1 MRQTLLAALLA
12 GLTATTLATPLAAAP
27 APRLAITSFEQLPK
41 PLPLPYAEDAP
52 ADRQVDAAIARAKR
66 SGKLVLIDLGGNWC
80 LDCRLLAATMAQP
93 ALKAWLGKHYEEV
106 TVDVG
111 RFDKNLQI
119 PARYGITTRLAG
131 VPAVLIVNPRTG
143 KLVNEGRITAL
154 SDARSMSPQG
164 LVDWLAS
171 WTK

>member
-12 GLTATTLATPLAAAP
+12 GLAAATLATPLAAAP
-27 APRLAITSFEQLPK
+27 GPRLAITSFDELPK
-41 PLPLPYAEDAP
+41 PLALPYAEDAP
-52 ADRQVDAAIARAKR
+52 ADRQVNAAMARAKR

-93 ALKAWLGKHYEEV
+93 ALKTWLARHYETV
-106 TVDVG
+106 MVDVG
-111 RFDKNLQI
+111 RLDKNLQV
-119 PARYGITTRLAG
+119 PARFGINTRLPG
-131 VPAVLIVNPRTG
+131 VPAMLIVNPRTG
-143 KLVNEGRITAL
+143 KLLNEGRITAL

-164 LVDWLAS
+164 LADWLAS